1 MWDPSEAIKMVP
13 AEKLHQWP
21 REGSGR
27 LLLGLLERH
36 ERRCPHVQCHEG
48 TRVARVAYVALE
60 VRRKQEVPGSF
71 WVFENEHQVGSG
83 G

>member
-48 TRVARVAYVALE
+48 KRVAHVAYVALGS
-60 VRRKQEVPGSF
+60 QE
-71 WVFENEHQVGSG
+71 EAG
-83 G
+83 GAWLLLGF